1 MLSHL
6 LRFDRN
12 GAGALTTEWDPDDR
26 HALGQQQVVPLVARE
41 GGTGQAVSQV
51 AGATSS
57 EGGNDRGKQTIDL
70 DFGWANV
77 QKDMLP
83 WIDNLSSFNFV

>member
-6 LRFDRN
+6 LRFDRD
-12 GAGALTTEWDPDDR
+12 GARALTTKGDPDDR

-51 AGATSS
+51 AGATPSG
-57 EGGNDRGKQTIDL
+57 GGNDSGYWGYIRQSIWISGEQMY
-70 DFGWANV
+70 N
-77 QKDMLP
+77 KDILP
-83 WIDNLSSFNFV
+83 